1 MGFSFH
7 MRPEATRG
15 AAETV
20 AQIAAGD
27 FLTIARILRPQ
38 GRRGEVAAEIFTDF
52 PARFERLQSALL
64 EAPGQA
70 PRPVTVEYAWPHKG
84 RVILKLSGIDS
95 IESAS
100 HLRGLHLFIPWEQR
114 TPLPPH
120 HYYLWELRG
129 CRVIWER
136 QGKEIGT
143 VTDVELTGGAALL
156 HVARREGI
164 GEVLIPL
171 AQEICT
177 RIDIASKT
185 IVIDPPEDLL
195 DLNS

>member
-1 MGFSFH
+1 M
-7 MRPEATRG
+7 RG
-15 AAETV
+15 ASGIGENVAE
-20 AQIAAGD
+20 Q

-38 GRRGEVAAEIFTDF
+38 GRKGEVAAEILTDF
-52 PARFERLQSALL
+52 PARFQQLESVLL
-64 EAPGQA
+64 EVPGQA
-70 PRPVTVEYAWPHKG
+70 PKRIALERGWPHKG
-84 RVILKLSGIDS
+84 RIILKFQGIDS

-100 HLRGLHLFIPWEQR
+100 SLRGLQVSIPWDER
-114 TPLPPH
+114 APLPPH
-120 HYYLWELRG
+120 HYYLCELHG

-143 VTDVELTGGAALL
+143 VAEVESTGGVDVL
-156 HVARREGI
+156 HVRRPDGKS
-164 GEVLIPL
+164 EVLIPL

-177 RIDIASKT
+177 RIDLASQT

>member
-1 MGFSFH
+1 

-20 AQIAAGD
+20 AQIAARD

-52 PARFERLQSALL
+52 PARFERLQDAFL

-70 PRPVTVEYAWPHKG
+70 PRPVTVEHAWPHKG

-100 HLRGLHLFIPWEQR
+100 RLRGLHLFIPWEQR